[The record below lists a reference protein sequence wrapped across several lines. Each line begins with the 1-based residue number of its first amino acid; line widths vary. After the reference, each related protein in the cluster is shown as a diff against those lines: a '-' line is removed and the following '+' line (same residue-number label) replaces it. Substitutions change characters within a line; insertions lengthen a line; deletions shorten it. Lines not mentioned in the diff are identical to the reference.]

1 MEPRTPPVIYV
12 SAGEPSGE
20 RHGALLVRA
29 LRRIRPDAAFFGLGG
44 PAMQAEG
51 VRLLAGTDRLA
62 IMGFLE
68 VLGHLPFLWFLKRRI
83 RAEMQALRPGLAV
96 FVDYPGYNLNIAAMA
111 KAMGIPVLYYVSPQV
126 WAWKEH
132 RKFKV
137 AARADRLASILPFEA
152 AFYEGTGLR
161 VDFVGHPSLEEA
173 KADKTREAFCAE
185 QGLDPAR
192 PLLALFPGSRRMEIR
207 HILPAFAGAAER
219 LLAEVPGLQVALS
232 LVEPGEPDWAA
243 RLAREHPAIRRV
255 REDRYNL
262 AASADAI
269 LAKSGTSTIEAAVLG
284 TPMVVVYRG
293 PHLATFLARRFH
305 RLPHISLPN
314 IVAGEAIVPEII
326 QYDAT
331 PRALADAVKPLLDR
345 SNPARARMVE
355 GLKRVRGMLGDGHAS
370 ENVARIAAEMMG
382 WARTF

>member
-1 MEPRTPPVIYV
+1 MDPRASPVVYV

-20 RHGALLVRA
+20 RHAARLVRA
-29 LRRIRPDAAFFGLGG
+29 LKRIRPDASFFGLGG
-44 PAMQAEG
+44 PAMEAEG
-51 VRLLAGTDRLA
+51 VRLLAGVDRLA

-68 VLGHLPFLWFLKRRI
+68 VLRHLPFLWLLKRRI
-83 RAEMQALRPGLAV
+83 RAEMEARRPALAV
-96 FVDYPGYNLNIAAMA
+96 FVDYPGYNLNLAAMA
-111 KAMGIPVLYYVSPQV
+111 KGLGVPVLYYVSPQV

-137 AARADRLASILPFEA
+137 AARVDRLASILPFES
-152 AFYEGTGLR
+152 AFYQGTGLR
-161 VDFVGHPSLEEA
+161 VDYVGHPSVEEA
-173 KADKTREAFCAE
+173 KTDKTREAFFAGH
-185 QGLDPAR
+185 GLDPGR

-207 HILPAFAGAAER
+207 HILPAFAGAAGI
-219 LLAEVPGLQVALS
+219 LQAEVPGLQAALS
-232 LVEPGEPDWAA
+232 LVEAGEPAWAA
-243 RLAREHPAIRRV
+243 RLARTHPGIRLV

-262 AASADAI
+262 AGHADAV

-284 TPMVVVYRG
+284 APMVVVYRG

-326 QYDAT
+326 QYQAT

-345 SNPARARMVE
+345 SNPARARIVE
-355 GLKRVRGMLGDGHAS
+355 GLARVRAKLGEGSAS

-382 WARTF
+382 WDKP